1 MLTFLPLLCSIIA
14 VVWQLG
20 LLTVLGFGL
29 DPMSILV
36 PFLVFA
42 IGVSH
47 GVQMINAVGK
57 DVVAGMSVL
66 EAAKDAFRT
75 LLIPGGIALLSDTVG
90 FMTLLVID
98 IGIIRELA
106 ITASMGVA
114 VIIFTN
120 LILLPVLM
128 SFITLG
134 DRYKQMFA
142 GKEKSSNAFWNS
154 IASCSKKGVAISIVL
169 ITALLFVLGQ

>member
-1 MLTFLPLLCSIIA
+1 MTLLPLICSVVA

-47 GVQMINAVGK
+47 GVQMINAVEK
-57 DVVAGMSVL
+57 KVVAGMGAQH
-66 EAAKDAFRT
+66 AAMSAFRA
-75 LLIPGGIALLSDTVG
+75 LLVPGGIALLSDTVG

-114 VIIFTN
+114 VIILTN

-128 SFITLG
+128 SFLKL
-134 DRYKQMFA
+134 DDKYVQ
-142 GKEKSSNAFWNS
+142 
-154 IASCSKKGVAISIVL
+154 
-169 ITALLFVLGQ
+169 Q